1 MTYFQKRLK
10 KELCADYLTELLQSK
25 PAVHE
30 KSSEVVPACKLSE
43 IFDKSQRFR
52 YNISINNTK
61 EMPAK
66 KHTFEIGE
74 LSSAIDKVVVQGSKV
89 LINFSGNEK
98 TYEYKWKPASSKLLS
113 VLDGF
118 VKNPESVSLGRF
130 YNNSLKGGDLVQ
142 ITTIS

>member
-1 MTYFQKRLK
+1 MV
-10 KELCADYLTELLQSK
+10 ECPLQSK

-30 KSSEVVPACKLSE
+30 KSSELVPACKLSE
-43 IFDKSQRFR
+43 IFDKSLRNC
-52 YNISINNTK
+52 YNYCINTLK

-89 LINFSGNEK
+89 FINFSGNER
-98 TYEYKWKPASSKLLS
+98 TYEYKWKPASSKLIA

>member
-30 KSSEVVPACKLSE
+30 KSSELVPACKLSE

>member
-1 MTYFQKRLK
+1 M
-10 KELCADYLTELLQSK
+10 QSK

-43 IFDKSQRFR
+43 IFDISLRFR

-98 TYEYKWKPASSKLLS
+98 TYEYKWKPASSKLLT